1 MSLIV
6 YLHREQRE
14 EFLPNG
20 YILDYDR
27 IQGTT
32 LSVTSI
38 VPVEVFYLKSG
49 RGTHEKTVN
58 NPADRADHDPA
69 CGRADPSA
77 SGGSVTDRV

>member
-1 MSLIV
+1 MSIIV

-27 IQGTT
+27 IQGTI

-38 VPVEVFYLKSG
+38 ESVEVFYLKSG
-49 RGTHEKTVN
+49 RRTHEKTVN

-77 SGGSVTDRV
+77 SGGFVTNRI